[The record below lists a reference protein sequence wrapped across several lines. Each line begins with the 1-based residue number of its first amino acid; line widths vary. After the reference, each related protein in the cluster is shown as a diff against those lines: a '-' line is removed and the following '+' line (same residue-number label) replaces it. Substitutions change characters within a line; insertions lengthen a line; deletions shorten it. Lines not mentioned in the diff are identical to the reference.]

1 MHTAGLVLD
10 LYDNP
15 KDFKSIF
22 PSLDVVPDMV
32 KTAEWLTPSMLEQL
46 PDDVFALV
54 LLGNDGQA
62 PLRKYACIDA
72 GNVAMSMATFFL
84 NGHKLPVEAQKV
96 AAANLMQAAGWYDVP
111 VPEALEKVALGV
123 NTVLTAV
130 TAPSVIKGSV
140 GQMRDNLAATNAA
153 GGQILTPRNQSM
165 LGGMMKRAEASGTS
179 LMPNQDAG
187 DLSDSG
193 ARGKPGS
200 SNTSA
205 TKSAEVGHLVE
216 HHRGDVPPELETT
229 RGAAGEQYE
238 RAPQA
243 ASLSL
248 KPHIGKLLNKEPPK
262 LITEKQ
268 AQFHAYGDVYPLDS
282 YAQVQ
287 AASQYFDS
295 NVNGM
300 DPEMRHVFAVNMV
313 KRASA
318 MGIPFSKTAADY
330 GSTTF
335 APDEHIR
342 IALDTRRPFLK
353 EAQVTVLDTLYHHRA
368 ELGPDTF
375 CDALAEFD
383 KLAEIDYRYES
394 AVVDPYASTFGS
406 QKTAADEGDTWMS
419 GNDYVTKRQIANYS
433 VTAGITLAD
442 DYGPDFKM
450 EFMKDP
456 WGIFNSLPLE
466 QKRRMARAASDNG
479 ATGLHDVQ

>member
-15 KDFKSIF
+15 KAFKNIF

-32 KTAEWLTPSMLEQL
+32 KQAEWLTPTMLDAL
-46 PDDVFALV
+46 PDDAFALV
-54 LLGNDGQA
+54 LLGADGQA
-62 PLRKYACIDA
+62 PLRKYACIDE

-96 AAANLMQAAGWYDVP
+96 AAENLVKAAGWYGLEVP
-111 VPEALEKVALGV
+111 PELEKVALGV
-123 NTVLTAV
+123 GTVMTAL
-130 TAPSVIKGSV
+130 TAPSLVKGTA
-140 GQMRDNLAATNAA
+140 GQMHSNLSAARAA
-153 GGQILTPRNQSM
+153 GGQVLTPRDQAS
-165 LGGMMKRAEASGTS
+165 LGGFMKRAEASGTS

-205 TKSAEVGHLVE
+205 IKSAEVGHLVD
-216 HHRGDVPPELETT
+216 HHRGEVDNELETT

-238 RAPQA
+238 KAPQA

-248 KPHIGKLLNKEPPK
+248 KPHIGVLNKEPPRM
-262 LITEKQ
+262 LKQ
-268 AQFHAYGDVYPLDS
+268 KEAAHYAYSNVFPLDS
-282 YAQVQ
+282 YTQVK
-287 AASQYFDS
+287 AAAQYFDGNLGS
-295 NVNGM
+295 M

-313 KRASA
+313 KRASE
-318 MGIPFSKTAADY
+318 MGIEFSKTAAAY

-335 APDEHIR
+335 APDEHMQ
-342 IALDTRRPFLK
+342 IAIDTRRPFLK
-353 EAQVTVLDTLYHHRA
+353 EAQLAVLDSLYERRA
-368 ELGPDTF
+368 ELGPDKF
-375 CDALAEFD
+375 CDVLSEFD
-383 KLAEIDYRYES
+383 KVAEIDHRYDS
-394 AVVDPYASTFGS
+394 AVVDPFASTFGV
-406 QKTAADEGDTWMS
+406 QKTAADESNSWLS
-419 GNDYVTKRQIANYS
+419 GNDYITKRQIENYA

-442 DYGPDFKM
+442 DYGSDFKKD
-450 EFMKDP
+450 FMKDP

-466 QKRRMARAASDNG
+466 QKRRMARAATDNS

>member
-15 KDFKSIF
+15 RDFKSIF

-32 KTAEWLTPSMLEQL
+32 KTAEWLTPTMLEAL
-46 PDDVFALV
+46 PDDAFALV
-54 LLGNDGQA
+54 MLGESNQA

-84 NGHKLPVEAQKV
+84 NGHKLPAEAQKV
-96 AAANLMQAAGWYDVP
+96 AALNLVKAAGWYGIE
-111 VPEALEKVALGV
+111 VPEELEKVALGV
-123 NTVLTAV
+123 GTVMTAL
-130 TAPSVIKGSV
+130 TAPSLLKGTA
-140 GQMRDNLAATNAA
+140 GQMSGNLAATRAA
-153 GGQILTPRNQSM
+153 GGQVLTPRDQSS
-165 LGGMMKRAEASGTS
+165 LGGYMKRADVSGTS

-205 TKSAEVGHLVE
+205 IKSAEVGHLVD
-216 HHRGDVPPELETT
+216 HHRGEVPGELETT

-243 ASLSL
+243 PALSL
-248 KPHIGKLLNKEPPK
+248 KPHIGVLNKEPPK
-262 LITEKQ
+262 MLKQ
-268 AQFHAYGDVYPLDS
+268 KEASNYAYGNAYPLDS

-287 AASQYFDS
+287 AAVQYFDS
-295 NVNGM
+295 NFGAM
-300 DPEMRHVFAVNMV
+300 EPEMRHTFAVNMV

-353 EAQVTVLDTLYHHRA
+353 EAQVAVLDTLYERRA
-368 ELGPDTF
+368 ELGPDQF
-375 CDALAEFD
+375 CDVLSEFD
-383 KLAEIDYRYES
+383 KVAEIDYRYDS
-394 AVVDPYASTFGS
+394 AVVDPAASTFGV
-406 QKTAADEGDTWMS
+406 QKTAADEGDSWIS
-419 GNDYVTKRQIANYS
+419 GNDYVTKRQIENYS

-442 DYGPDFKM
+442 DYGADFKK